1 MLEAIR
7 ERSQGWIAKV
17 ILALLIVPFA
27 LWGVD
32 SYISGGGQEPPA
44 ATVNDTE
51 ISQREFIK
59 TLQEQQEQMGGKVEE
74 KALRKQV
81 MDQMVNTRLLSQAAG
96 KAGFSILEPQAQAVL
111 AGIEIFQDNGAFSE
125 AKMDAWLRGRNMSR
139 AELMAMI
146 SQDLLLKQVQIG
158 YGEGALIATPSVT
171 RLSNLL
177 AQQREVSEVIFDF
190 VAFTQ
195 AVKIDDAAI
204 EAEYKARQA
213 SFATPA
219 MLRVQYLTLSQAVL
233 EAGVQVSDEQVRK
246 YFDENPAQ
254 FQEPEQRR
262 ASHILI
268 KVDAGAAGVANEA
281 AKQAAK
287 ARAEQLL
294 AEVRKTPAKFADL
307 ARQHSQDPGSGAN
320 GGDLGTFARDMM
332 VKPFADAVW
341 AMQPGQIQGAVE
353 SQFGFHIIRLDGIVG
368 GAKMGFAVVKDD
380 IATSL
385 RQQEAQKRFV
395 DSAERFSNMVYEQSD
410 SLEPAAKEFGLK
422 IEQSDWISAGNAQP
436 AMLGDSRLINALL
449 SDESLKNKQN
459 VEAIEV
465 APNTLVSARVI
476 EHRPAGVRP
485 LAEVAASIRSSLTA
499 TAARKLAAEAGKKA
513 LAAAMA
519 GNQNGLTL
527 SAPMSVSRMQPLN
540 VPAASLRAIFST
552 RADKLPAWTGVE
564 SPEGYRFYRIHRV
577 VAGEMPPQQVS
588 EMRNDMRRLLAQ
600 EEMRAYLESTKAQS
614 KIKIAP
620 TALEPKAE

>member
-17 ILALLIVPFA
+17 ILVLLVVPFA

-44 ATVNDTE
+44 ATVNDAE
-51 ISQREFIK
+51 ISQREFVK
-59 TLQEQQEQMGGKVEE
+59 SLQEQQEQLGGKADE

-96 KAGFSILEPQAQAVL
+96 KAGFSILEPQVQAVL
-111 AGIEIFQDNGAFSE
+111 AGIEIFKDNGTFSE
-125 AKMDAWLRGRNMSR
+125 ARLDTWLRGRNMSR
-139 AELMAMI
+139 AELLAMI

-219 MLRVQYLTLSQAVL
+219 SVRVQYLTLSQAGL

-268 KVDAGAAGVANEA
+268 KLEAGADAA

-287 ARAEQLL
+287 ARAEKLL
-294 AEVRKTPAKFADL
+294 AEVRQTPAKFADL
-307 ARQHSQDPGSGAN
+307 ARQHSQDPGSGAK
-320 GGDLGTFARDMM
+320 GGDLGTFPRDVM

-341 AMQPGQIQGAVE
+341 AMQPGEIQGPVE

-368 GAKMGFAVVKDD
+368 GAKLGFEVVKDD
-380 IATSL
+380 IAKSL

-395 DSAERFSNMVYEQSD
+395 DTAERFSNMVYEQSD

-422 IEQSDWISAGNAQP
+422 IEQSDWISEGNAQP
-436 AMLGDSRLINALL
+436 TILGDSRLMAALL
-449 SDESLKNKQN
+449 SDEALKNKQN

-519 GNQNGLTL
+519 GNQSGLTL

-540 VPAASLRAIFST
+540 VPAASIRAIFSA
-552 RADKLPAWTGVE
+552 RADKLPTWAGVE
-564 SPEGYRFYRIHRV
+564 SPEGYRVYRINRV
-577 VAGEMPPQQVS
+577 VAGEMPSEQVKA
-588 EMRNDMRRLLAQ
+588 MRNDLRRLLAQ
-600 EEMRAYLESTKAQS
+600 EEMRAYLESIRAQS
-614 KIKIAP
+614 KVKIAP
-620 TALEPKAE
+620 TSLEPKAE

>member
-17 ILALLIVPFA
+17 ILILLIVPFA

-32 SYISGGGQEPPA
+32 SYVSGGGQEPPA
-44 ATVNDTE
+44 ATVNEVE

-59 TLQEQQEQMGGKVEE
+59 TLQEQQEQMGGKVDE

-81 MDQMVNTRLLSQAAG
+81 MEQLVNTSLLSQAAG
-96 KAGFSILEPQAQAVL
+96 KAGFSILEPQVQAVL
-111 AGIEIFQDNGAFSE
+111 TGIEIFQDNGAFSE
-125 AKMDAWLRGRNMSR
+125 AKLDAWLRGRDMSR
-139 AELMAMI
+139 AALQGMI

-158 YGEGALIATPSVT
+158 YGEGAVIAAPSVT
-171 RLSNLL
+171 RLGNLL
-177 AQQREVSEVIFDF
+177 AQQREINEVVFD
-190 VAFTQ
+190 Q
-195 AVKIDDAAI
+195 AAYAQGAQVTDQAI
-204 EAEYKARQA
+204 EAEYQARQS

-219 MLRVQYLTLSQAVL
+219 TLRVEYLTLSQAAL
-233 EAGVQVSDEQVRK
+233 EAGVQISEEQVRK

-268 KVDAGAAGVANEA
+268 KVDAGADAA

-287 ARAEQLL
+287 TRAEQLL
-294 AEVRKTPAKFADL
+294 AEVRKTPAKFADI

-320 GGDLGTFARDMM
+320 GGDLGTFSRDMM

-341 AMQPGQIQGAVE
+341 AMQPGQIQGPVE
-353 SQFGFHIIRLDGIVG
+353 SQFGFHIIRLDGVVG
-368 GAKMGFAVVKDD
+368 GAKLGFAVVKDD
-380 IATSL
+380 IVVSL

-395 DSAERFSNMVYEQSD
+395 DAAERFSNMVYEQSD

-422 IEQSDWISAGNAQP
+422 IEQSGWISEGNAQP
-436 AMLGDSRLINALL
+436 AMLGDRRLIAALL
-449 SDESLKNKQN
+449 TDDALKNKQN

-485 LAEVAASIRSSLTA
+485 LAEVSAAIRASLA
-499 TAARKLAAEAGKKA
+499 AAAARKLAAEAGGKA
-513 LAAAMA
+513 LAAALA
-519 GNQNGLTL
+519 GNAAGLNL
-527 SAPMSVSRMQPLN
+527 SAPMTVSRMQPLN
-540 VPAASLRAIFST
+540 VPAASLRAIY
-552 RADKLPAWTGVE
+552 RADVAKLPAWAGVE
-564 SPEGYRFYRIHRV
+564 STEGYRLYRINRV
-577 VAGEMPPQQVS
+577 VDAAPPAQQIAA
-588 EMRNDMRRLLAQ
+588 MRNDMRRLLAQ
-600 EEMRAYLESTKAQS
+600 EEMRAYLESVRARGE
-614 KIKIAP
+614 IKIEP
-620 TALEPKAE
+620 TALEPKAD